1 MLADAVMKPLH
12 PSPRRDVQ
20 TTGERKLVLY
30 VEDEESNRKVA
41 LMRLGR
47 AYDILLAASD
57 REACELLRDRGQ
69 ELYAVLMDI
78 ELKGS
83 TLNGIQLT
91 MLLRGRLSA
100 AETPAFAQNF
110 PVLPE
115 LPVLF
120 VSAYSGRYTEKELLG
135 FGGNRLISKPVNFV
149 ELANAIT
156 FMYLDRI
163 RST

>member
-1 MLADAVMKPLH
+1 MKPLQ
-12 PSPRRDVQ
+12 PSSAKDVPMS
-20 TTGERKLVLY
+20 GGRKLVLY

-41 LMRLGR
+41 MMRLGR
-47 AYDILLAASD
+47 TYDLLLATSD
-57 REACELLRDRGQ
+57 REACTVLRDQGPS
-69 ELYAVLMDI
+69 LYAVLMDI

-83 TLNGIQLT
+83 VLNGIQLT
-91 MLLRGRLSA
+91 MLLRGRLPA
-100 AETPAFAQNF
+100 AEIPSFAQQV
-110 PVLPE
+110 PVIPD

-120 VSAYSGRYTEKELLG
+120 VSAYSGRYTESELCG

-149 ELANAIT
+149 ELTNAIT